1 MQGPRRSGNQCR
13 AGRIW
18 AAFSRRVHISSGL
31 VEEFRGSLL
40 SAAFNVPDRGESGNR
55 EITERAGRG
64 TYDGLV
70 QIRRQGV
77 ATKSISH
84 ERIGVIAVVADVGQS
99 PDRRAVTGK
108 ADGRD
113 GRFAPPPLA
122 WLDGLICARNIV
134 IRTASALWP
143 LFVAFLLLQYG
154 SAGSWTRRPILTN
167 LFLASP
173 RGQKARVVSVFEGY
187 NMKLIA
193 NRDATYQYVQP
204 IWVHTDA
211 SALVMSTARCW
222 GSFPSSSEKQRG
234 CQLIAEHTTS

>member
-1 MQGPRRSGNQCR
+1 
-13 AGRIW
+13 
-18 AAFSRRVHISSGL
+18 VHISSGL
-31 VEEFRGSLL
+31 VEEFRCSLL

-84 ERIGVIAVVADVGQS
+84 ERIGFIAVVADVGQS

-204 IWVHTDA
+204 ILGAHGRVSTGNEHCEMLGIF
-211 SALVMSTARCW
+211 SLLLRETARLSTYCRTYHFLTVVW
-222 GSFPSSSEKQRG
+222 
-234 CQLIAEHTTS
+234 AV